1 MRFDARAPIQR
12 NDDQLNPSLKV
23 AAIKDR
29 ISRKKKS
36 YFRKSYVRKK
46 NLLLFHEYNRI
57 SKFFI
62 SLFNW
67 YAVKIQVLL
76 LEKNLFTKNLL
87 GRKIIY
93 EPRCVCLR

>member
-46 NLLLFHEYNRI
+46 KSIQTIIISRI
-57 SKFFI
+57 
-62 SLFNW
+62 
-67 YAVKIQVLL
+67 
-76 LEKNLFTKNLL
+76 
-87 GRKIIY
+87 
-93 EPRCVCLR
+93 